1 MDDIHTCKSFAC
13 KSVLMIMDEG
23 DDYLTALKKTLSI
36 YGVNREELESEL
48 DIYI

>member
-13 KSVLMIMDEG
+13 KGVLMLMDEG
-23 DDYLTALKKTLSI
+23 DDYLKALKKTLALYDVS
-36 YGVNREELESEL
+36 REELEFEL